1 MIWSSWF
8 ENHLRGKSWSRT
20 LDPVNKTASISLLL
34 YIRAY
39 DSLFTFT
46 KYGLAIHKKYY
57 SCTISVVV
65 YIFIFDSAQYLSLLE
80 WQGHFS
86 LAPAP
91 EYFHF
96 RAMPNNVGSAVAQGD
111 VRSGQAHDGRAEE
124 VQGFDREKTK
134 GKQARVS
141 TGKRCPT
148 GLDYVVVEMR

>member
-65 YIFIFDSAQYLSLLE
+65 YIFIFDLFSGKVHNSLQCTLIYNIRCKKLGYKTHNNDFVLQFVLVFTKYMYTR
-80 WQGHFS
+80 WNFPKMFLPV
-86 LAPAP
+86 LACLTNTV
-91 EYFHF
+91 F
-96 RAMPNNVGSAVAQGD
+96 
-111 VRSGQAHDGRAEE
+111 
-124 VQGFDREKTK
+124 KTD
-134 GKQARVS
+134 S
-141 TGKRCPT
+141 
-148 GLDYVVVEMR
+148 